1 MQSVGEFIQQ
11 FFEARIAH
19 EKREQANLIRFLR
32 RFYSDG
38 WYLASRVAKLR
49 SLESEKVLRISSAD
63 TKAEVITSRELP
75 GEPECKY
82 KTRYRLHAG
91 SDRWQICG
99 VDLQCCPCDGKRG
112 RSDCPKCHGTGW
124 IDTKLA
130 LPAAPN
136 PKAPPG
142 RKC

>member
-1 MQSVGEFIQQ
+1 MQSVEEFMQQ
-11 FFEARIAH
+11 FFEARIAQ
-19 EKREQANLIRFLR
+19 EKREQANLARFLR
-32 RFYSDG
+32 RYYSDD
-38 WYLASRVAKLR
+38 WYLGSRVAKLK
-49 SLESEKVLRISSAD
+49 SHQSEKVLSISSAD

-82 KTRYRLHAG
+82 ETRYRLHAG

-99 VDLQCCPCDGKRG
+99 VDLQCCHCDGKPRE
-112 RSDCPKCHGTGW
+112 SDCPKCHGTGW

-130 LPAAPN
+130 LQAAPN
-136 PKAPPG
+136 PPG